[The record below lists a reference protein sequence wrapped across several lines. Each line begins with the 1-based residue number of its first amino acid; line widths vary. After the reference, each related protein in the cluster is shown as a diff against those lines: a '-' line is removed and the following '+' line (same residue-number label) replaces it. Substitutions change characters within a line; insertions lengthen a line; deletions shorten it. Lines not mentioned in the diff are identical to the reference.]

1 MAATVAP
8 CAYSAHTTVL
18 DDPARALG
26 DVDQLLPLAS
36 GQFDGCTHGAED
48 IKATL

>member
-1 MAATVAP
+1 MTAAVAP
-8 CAYSAHTTVL
+8 CAYSARTTVI
-18 DDPARALG
+18 DDPAHALG

-36 GQFDGCTHGAED
+36 GQFDGCTHGSEG